1 MTAKSADT
9 VLSSRALDRQ
19 YRTQLDNKTNNNN
32 MKRFGHLFE
41 QAFSEDNLIQAFKDA
56 EKGKR
61 SSPKVFDFRRELI
74 GNLDALHQ
82 ELWKGEYEP
91 KPYHVFLVYEPKPRI
106 IFSPHFRDVVVQH
119 AIYRV
124 IYEIFDR
131 TFIHQSYGSRKG
143 GGTHRASDYAQQS
156 LRATP
161 GKYLLQLD
169 IERFFYS
176 IDHEILKDQLAH
188 KIKDKRLLEV
198 IFKFVWYVTE
208 GVGVPIGNLLSQ
220 LFALIYMSPL
230 DHFIKRDLKVKRYC
244 RYVDDFIL
252 FGLTKEQA
260 YTYKEKVKEY
270 LRTKLELRLSKWR
283 VARTEQGVNFV
294 GYRTWASR
302 RFVRKHSLYKIK
314 RRARAR
320 NIEAVT
326 SLLAHARHTSSYTY
340 MQQLI
345 KEKFNGVY
353 IQLPKVYQQH
363 PHSRA

>member
-1 MTAKSADT
+1 M
-9 VLSSRALDRQ
+9 
-19 YRTQLDNKTNNNN
+19 
-32 MKRFGHLFE
+32 
-41 QAFSEDNLIQAFKDA
+41 
-56 EKGKR
+56 
-61 SSPKVFDFRRELI
+61 
-74 GNLDALHQ
+74 
-82 ELWKGEYEP
+82 
-91 KPYHVFLVYEPKPRI
+91 
-106 IFSPHFRDVVVQH
+106 QH

-169 IERFFYS
+169 IEKFFYS
-176 IDHEILKDQLAH
+176 INHEILKDQLARR
-188 KIKDKRLLEV
+188 IKDKRLLEV

-220 LFALIYMSPL
+220 LFALIYMNPL
-230 DHFIKRDLKVKRYC
+230 DHYIKRELKVKRYC

-260 YTYKEKVKEY
+260 YTYKEKVEEY
-270 LRTKLELRLSKWR
+270 LRTKLKLKLSKWR

-314 RRARAR
+314 RMAKAG